1 LKDTVKILELNRYE
15 VGIVVNALVELRNKL
30 IKELTITEPVDELLL
45 KTMDCHAHMKP
56 TYKKLEE
63 R

>member
-1 LKDTVKILELNRYE
+1 MVKILELNRYE
-15 VGIVVNALVELRNKL
+15 VGILVNALVELRNKL
-30 IKELTITEPVDELLL
+30 IKESTITEPVDELLL
-45 KTMDCHAHMKP
+45 KTMDCNAHMKP